1 MMDVSKIHEEA
12 RKLGSCD
19 FLTGVEDFVELSEM
33 LFTPQGTE
41 FCKKF
46 KFPSMELLKE
56 YKGSQAESKG
66 IYINTPLVGK
76 NISKVALFG
85 LEAIAELEFN
95 RTEGFRIIVMH
106 GAKVT
111 IKASGYAVVFVT
123 NAGGEV
129 NFETSGNAKVL

>member
-1 MMDVSKIHEEA
+1 MDVSKIHEEA

-19 FLTGVEDFVELSEM
+19 FLTGVENFVELSEM
-33 LFTPQGTE
+33 LFTPQGSE

-46 KFPSMELLKE
+46 KFPSMETLNSF
-56 YKGSQAESKG
+56 KGLQAELNG
-66 IYINTPLVGK
+66 IYINTQLKAK
-76 NISKVALFG
+76 NISRVALFG
-85 LEAIAELEFN
+85 RDAIAELEYN
-95 RTEGFRIIVMH
+95 KTEGFRVIVMH

-111 IKASGYAVVFVT
+111 IRASGYAVVFVT